1 MVEANTL
8 AYDDVATITAAVS
21 FIVQVPEAVFLF
33 VYERAVSDIDRS
45 MHISLWV

>member
-21 FIVQVPEAVFLF
+21 FIVQVPGVNVLSFFSF
-33 VYERAVSDIDRS
+33 VTKAT
-45 MHISLWV
+45 HKQANNF